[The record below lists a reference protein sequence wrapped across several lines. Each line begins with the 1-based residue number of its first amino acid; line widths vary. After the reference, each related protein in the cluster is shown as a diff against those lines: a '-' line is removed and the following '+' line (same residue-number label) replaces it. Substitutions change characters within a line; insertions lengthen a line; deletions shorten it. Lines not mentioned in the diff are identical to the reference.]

1 MPFLTLMKPNAKMAV
16 SSIKAGNKQLL
27 PFGQKKNEPSSPS
40 PKILQTH
47 QLNMPFGTLAAE
59 VLYQVQQTWGVNF
72 SADDIKLTIPD
83 RTQYRPLPLPADMNV
98 REALDRYRP
107 RWHQEQNISL
117 NLSRPFEDRSAPYTL
132 RIECE
137 CTSDAVRMWD
147 HRNDTPLDSRKCC
160 SMCSAAARNICCQVL
175 FFY

>member
-1 MPFLTLMKPNAKMAV
+1 
-16 SSIKAGNKQLL
+16 
-27 PFGQKKNEPSSPS
+27 
-40 PKILQTH
+40 
-47 QLNMPFGTLAAE
+47 MPFGTLAAE

-83 RTQYRPLPLPADMNV
+83 RTQYRPVPLPADMNV

-107 RWHQEQNISL
+107 RWHQEQDISL

-137 CTSDAVRMWD
+137 CNSDAVRMWD
-147 HRNDTPLDSRKCC
+147 HRNNSP
-160 SMCSAAARNICCQVL
+160 
-175 FFY
+175 